1 MILENFLENYILA
14 GFFFGTIRDYYG
26 LEIY

>member
-1 MILENFLENYILA
+1 MVLENFLEKHILA